1 MSKRKV
7 TESNGDMSQA
17 QADFVEQAASGAPCV
32 PVMTFEE
39 GWFVMECIKL
49 ALTHPSMQGEQRAYA
64 EAAAAK
70 LVRLVSRTPAL
81 SAMAAAGWPERP
93 EPTSSS

>member
-1 MSKRKV
+1 MSKHKAAEV
-7 TESNGDMSQA
+7 NGEMQQA

-64 EAAAAK
+64 ESAAAK
-70 LVRLVSRTPAL
+70 LLRLVSRTPAL
-81 SAMAAAGWPERP
+81 LAMASAGWPERP